1 MLYFVLKQEETDPKI
16 KETLMAEYQ
25 KQKVNLISFSL
36 SLSLCV
42 NDQRKLSFLLTEI
55 KIKHTKD
62 CVIDIFELYFI
73 YRIPLILSLTQSS
86 TTLL

>member
-36 SLSLCV
+36 SLSL
-42 NDQRKLSFLLTEI
+42 R
-55 KIKHTKD
+55 
-62 CVIDIFELYFI
+62 
-73 YRIPLILSLTQSS
+73 
-86 TTLL
+86 